1 MNTKTLYPDKITAHF
16 VSWCGQNSLPPVAF
30 KTSAVE
36 NSPDMGTRGKS
47 LQEQGI
53 VKEIG
58 ITSTVNWTIIL
69 TNKINYGTNPGVNHT
84 LTNTNNSISPKITTV
99 NHPMFTNT
107 PEIGTSKIETICCP
121 QLLAAGPS

>member
-1 MNTKTLYPDKITAHF
+1 
-16 VSWCGQNSLPPVAF
+16 
-30 KTSAVE
+30 
-36 NSPDMGTRGKS
+36 MGTRGKS